1 MHGLGILTRLIK
13 LFITPYKEENKKEE
27 YAKHKKERYEIA
39 EDIRYI
45 NFSGDYDKFDQ
56 CTEKNKASERHKG
69 TLKYLTKKWDIPKEE
84 YEEADVDLLKIYDS
98 NSKEQGVV
106 FLKNKPK

>member
-45 NFSGDYDKFDQ
+45 NFSGDYDKFD
-56 CTEKNKASERHKG
+56 
-69 TLKYLTKKWDIPKEE
+69 
-84 YEEADVDLLKIYDS
+84 
-98 NSKEQGVV
+98 
-106 FLKNKPK
+106 